1 MNGVQSLS
9 SDDFVL
15 QETVKG
21 NVLCNKIKGV
31 SLVLFYSTN
40 CQHSQ
45 ALIPVFKQLPRVING
60 CYFGFMNV
68 NNNRRFIEAS
78 ANTLAPIR
86 YVPLMILYYDGKPYK
101 KYPEDAPH
109 ELRAIADFVS
119 SVYENIKRI
128 QTEQKRVQAQGGP
141 KPPGGGHHVI
151 PDFTI
156 GHPVKGDKK
165 EMVTYLKELEAYIK
179 K

>member
-1 MNGVQSLS
+1 
-9 SDDFVL
+9 
-15 QETVKG
+15 
-21 NVLCNKIKGV
+21 
-31 SLVLFYSTN
+31 
-40 CQHSQ
+40 
-45 ALIPVFKQLPRVING
+45 
-60 CYFGFMNV
+60 MNV

-78 ANTLAPIR
+78 TTTLAPIR
-86 YVPLMILYYDGKPYK
+86 YVPLMILYYDGKPHK

-128 QTEQKRVQAQGGP
+128 QTEQKRVAVQGGP
-141 KPPGGGHHVI
+141 GGPKASGGHII